1 MKFLIVDDNKFN
13 LFIMTKLIAEIVE
26 DSHIDTAQTVDSAYQ
41 YFLTNDYDLV
51 ITDGDLNN
59 NITGPM
65 FARLMLNKKPD
76 QMIAGWTDC
85 TTKKEEFS
93 HVFKLAR
100 SSENQCMVW
109 QKDINEVSLHH
120 ILAPHTLGMR
130 PRSHMTQDSVLS
142 TCST

>member
-1 MKFLIVDDNKFN
+1 MKILIVDDNKFN

-26 DSHIDTAQTVDSAYQ
+26 DSHIDTAQTVDNAYQ

-65 FARLMLNKKPD
+65 FARLLLNKKPD
-76 QMIAGWTDC
+76 QVIAGWTDC
-85 TTKKEEFS
+85 STKKEEFS

-100 SSENQCMVW
+100 STESQCMVW

-120 ILAPHTLGMR
+120 LLVPCSLGMQTN
-130 PRSHMTQDSVLS
+130 SQLIQDSVQ
-142 TCST
+142 